1 VIQSRRIG
9 GAGHVARIGEMRN
22 AYSILVVNPEG
33 KRPLRRPRSGWEENM
48 DLRETGW
55 IVVE

>member
-1 VIQSRRIG
+1 
-9 GAGHVARIGEMRN
+9 MRN